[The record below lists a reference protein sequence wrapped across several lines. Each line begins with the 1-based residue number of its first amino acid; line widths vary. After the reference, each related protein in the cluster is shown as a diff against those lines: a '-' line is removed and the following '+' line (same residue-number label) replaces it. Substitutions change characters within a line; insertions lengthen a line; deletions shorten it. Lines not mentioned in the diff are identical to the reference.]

1 MEKSSDSLQNYH
13 FISVVG
19 KGTYAKVSLVRHLHT
34 DALFALKSMK
44 KKYIQQKHQVERI
57 MMERDILVQI
67 KHPFLIRIHSSFQD

>member
-1 MEKSSDSLQNYH
+1 MEKSSDSLQNYQ

-19 KGTYAKVSLVRHLHT
+19 KGTYAKVSLVRHLDT
-34 DALFALKSMK
+34 GALFALKSMK
-44 KKYIQQKHQVERI
+44 KKYIQQKNQVERI